1 MNIGVAAAGKEE
13 DLRID
18 TVVEYEGTRI
28 AASSTAVSRS
38 LVKDTVSLYLPEEM
52 PWGIHTWTPE
62 QPELYDLMIRIRKGA
77 EVLDEVRSYFG
88 MREIRIEEGNILLN
102 GTPLYERLILDQGY
116 WKDSHLTPPD
126 EQALIDDIDKI
137 HALGFNGNTALIH
150 RKRIFIRIIFLISFQ
165 VWFRRFQSVHP
176 FRNLHPLLI
185 FKIIRV
191 QTEHL
196 LRTHILQHRNPVDPP
211 VNHSAVPVLSD
222 GFIQRRRFFPHQ
234 IRDVIIHPR
243 LRILVK

>member
-1 MNIGVAAAGKEE
+1 MRG
-13 DLRID
+13 
-18 TVVEYEGTRI
+18 VVEYEGTRI
-28 AASSTAVSRS
+28 AASSTVVSRS

-137 HALGFNGNTALIH
+137 HALGFNGLRNAQAPEGRGSALP
-150 RKRIFIRIIFLISFQ
+150 LP
-165 VWFRRFQSVHP
+165 RRP
-176 FRNLHPLLI
+176 DGPAGLERDGC
-185 FKIIRV
+185 RV
-191 QTEHL
+191 
-196 LRTHILQHRNPVDPP
+196 
-211 VNHSAVPVLSD
+211 
-222 GFIQRRRFFPHQ
+222 
-234 IRDVIIHPR
+234 
-243 LRILVK
+243 